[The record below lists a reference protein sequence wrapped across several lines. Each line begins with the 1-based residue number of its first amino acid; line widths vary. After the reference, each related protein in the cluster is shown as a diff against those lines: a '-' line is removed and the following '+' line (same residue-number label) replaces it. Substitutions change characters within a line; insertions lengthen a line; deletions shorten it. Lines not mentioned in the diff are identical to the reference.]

1 MDAAE
6 TLPPKESRNPNSD
19 PGEVAMSWQDAPGRK
34 RTGAGAASWGVA
46 CIPVS
51 LMCLSVEL
59 HVVLCLADVVTEE
72 L

>member
-19 PGEVAMSWQDAPGRK
+19 PGEVAMSWQDAPGGK
-34 RTGAGAASWGVA
+34 RTGAGAASWGVTY
-46 CIPVS
+46 IPVS
-51 LMCLSVEL
+51 LKCLSVGL
-59 HVVLCLADVVTEE
+59 HLVLCLADDVTAE